1 MPLIDENAPLVF
13 LCGMKMSQDVREER
27 AKDANG
33 KTRGRVVLWCRLEQ
47 RDLAQAI
54 LDGAG
59 LEVVAAGAPSPGG
72 ASALAD
78 FFAAPRYTDARLAVH
93 EVEHDLLCLMTLQG
107 LEADDMEILLARA
120 PATVT
125 IDPIPAG
132 MADCPMKQRLTRVH
146 LIPLMRSGR
155 LLDLFE
161 EVREPLG
168 AVRSVNVMMRG
179 RAMHGSLY
187 ARLTDAVDILEWICG
202 PVELVDAAASGP
214 LAEPPH
220 SLRGLQGHITL
231 NARFASNCCACLHV
245 SDLGAWWFRG
255 VTIMADGGA
264 IRLTDNSFEWHD
276 PDGHLVDS
284 ADLDNGSGD
293 ELMSSLAAQQIR
305 RVLDPRARRLDQHDV
320 SRTVAVCE
328 AVRLSLRTCQSE
340 APRKIME
347 MMGS

>member
-1 MPLIDENAPLVF
+1 
-13 LCGMKMSQDVREER
+13 MSQDVQEER
-27 AKDANG
+27 TQDAELE
-33 KTRGRVVLWCRLEQ
+33 TRRRVVLWCRLEQ
-47 RDLAQAI
+47 RDLARAI
-54 LDGAG
+54 LDRAD
-59 LEVVAAGAPSPGG
+59 LDVVAVGAPSPGA
-72 ASALAD
+72 ASAVAD
-78 FFAAPRYTDARLAVH
+78 FFAAPRYTDARIAVH

-107 LEADDMEILLARA
+107 LEADDMETLLDRA

-125 IDPIPAG
+125 IDPIPSG
-132 MADCPMKQRLTRVH
+132 MADCPMRQRLPRVH

-168 AVRSVNVMMRG
+168 PVRSVNVMMRG
-179 RAMHGSLY
+179 RTIHGSLY

-202 PVELVDAAASGP
+202 SVELVDAASSGP
-214 LAEPPH
+214 LGEPPH
-220 SLRGLQGHITL
+220 SLRALQGHITL

-245 SDLGAWWFRG
+245 SDLGASWFRG
-255 VTIMADGGA
+255 VTIMAEGGA

-276 PDGHLVDS
+276 QDGRLIDS

-305 RVLDPRARRLDQHDV
+305 RVLDPRARRMSQRDV
-320 SRTVAVCE
+320 SRNVAVCE